1 MLSMFSRTSAAQP
14 ATVEPTV
21 CFIGSTGTG
30 KSTTC
35 NTLCDSKD
43 AFAAS
48 DGIDSCTYLTSV
60 VKTRWS
66 KAIGGGS
73 FTLVDTPGLG
83 DALGRD
89 SEHVAAMV
97 AQLKELGSVNAFVIV
112 FNGQNP
118 RMDEGLRAMMKIFV
132 EVFGAELLHHAI
144 LCFTRWSYDRRTVA
158 GRRPDAQEHTE
169 QEFNEL
175 LQRDLGLDISQHRV
189 PCVFIDNEYEKHS
202 VRAISTAAELK
213 CYTDELRKLRTIAC
227 GLPPFECRDIKAVL
241 SERDRLRKEKE
252 IVERQAELD
261 RLEAEQREESLQRLL
276 SDVRQEAIRTEQ
288 RLKHA
293 HALEIGQL
301 RLLVRDNASSDD
313 GDGGED
319 GDCDG
324 YESACSAAATPEREL
339 SRRTPPAPALA
350 HTTSR
355 ASSGGKFYK
364 GGQFLPGGSRAPAGG
379 TWIHGGDSAPGT
391 PRAHVPELS
400 NGSGGGCGKFY
411 KGGRFLPGGGRAPAG
426 GIFL

>member
-1 MLSMFSRTSAAQP
+1 MFSMFSRNTAAQP
-14 ATVEPTV
+14 AVVEPTV

-43 AFAAS
+43 AFHAS

-60 VKTRWS
+60 VKCKWS
-66 KAIGGGS
+66 KGLGGGG

-97 AQLKELGSVNAFVIV
+97 AQLKKLGSVNAFVIV

-118 RMDEGLRAMMKIFV
+118 RMDEGLRAMMKIFS

-158 GRRPDAQEHTE
+158 GRRADAEEHIE

-189 PCVFIDNEYEKHS
+189 PCVFIDNDYEKDS
-202 VRAISTAAELK
+202 VRAISTAVELK
-213 CYTDELRKLRTIAC
+213 RYSDELRKIRTIAC
-227 GLPPFECRDIKAVL
+227 ALPPFECRDIKAVV

-252 IVERQAELD
+252 VVERQAELD
-261 RLEAEQREESLQRLL
+261 RIEAERREESLQRLL
-276 SDVRQEAIRTEQ
+276 ADVRNEVIETEK

-293 HALEIGQL
+293 HALEIGRL
-301 RLLVRDNASSDD
+301 RDDVSSHGDD
-313 GDGGED
+313 GDCGEY
-319 GDCDG
+319 GDCDD
-324 YESACSAAATPEREL
+324 ECASACSAAATPQREP
-339 SRRTPPAPALA
+339 SRHREPSRCTSPSGKKFFKGGQFLPGGGRAPAGGIFVGGGSAPGTPPA
-350 HTTSR
+350 R
-355 ASSGGKFYK
+355 DDGGKFYK
-364 GGQFLPGGSRAPAGG
+364 GGQFLPGG
-379 TWIHGGDSAPGT
+379 
-391 PRAHVPELS
+391 
-400 NGSGGGCGKFY
+400 
-411 KGGRFLPGGGRAPAG
+411 GRAPTG
-426 GIFL
+426 GIRL